1 MSDEKVARV
10 AARQHGLFTRRQA
23 LALGFSETQVAWRVR
38 GGVWEVLAAGVYG
51 IPGCPGT
58 WRRKLMLAVLDV
70 GAGTVV
76 SHWAAASLHGF
87 PGFRPGA
94 PELSVVKGSHA
105 GRRWNVHTTR
115 DLPASDC
122 AKLDAI
128 PVTSALRTLFDLAG
142 VLPVQQ
148 LERLVD
154 ELLAAGTVKL
164 GAVARRF
171 AQYRR
176 PGRRGVV
183 ALAHILEARGPGYV
197 PPASE
202 LEALLHEVLCRGGHP
217 PPDWQPP
224 HPAGPAV
231 GRVDAIFES
240 CKLIV
245 EVDGRRWHSQVE
257 QMEADRHRDIAATLA
272 GYHTMRFMWGD
283 VVMRADWLN
292 QVVGQHPKLWAR

>member
-38 GGVWEVLAAGVYG
+38 RGVWEVRADGVYG
-51 IPGCPGT
+51 IPGCPWT

-70 GAGTVV
+70 GAGALV
-76 SHWAAASLHGF
+76 SHQAAAALHGF
-87 PGFRPGA
+87 PGFRPGG
-94 PELSVVKGSHA
+94 PELSVVKGSHSA
-105 GRRWNVHTTR
+105 CRWKVHTTR

-122 AKLDAI
+122 TRVDGI
-128 PVTSALRTLFDLAG
+128 PVTSVVRTLFDLAG
-142 VLPVQQ
+142 VLSGQQ

-164 GAVARRF
+164 GSIASRF
-171 AQYRR
+171 ARYRR
-176 PGRRGVV
+176 PGRTGVA
-183 ALAHILEARGPGYV
+183 ALARILEARGPGYV

-202 LEALLHEVLCRGGHP
+202 LEALLRDVLQRGGHP
-217 PPDWQPP
+217 PPDWQRP
-224 HPAGPAV
+224 HPAGAAE
-231 GRVDAIFES
+231 GRVDAIYES
-240 CKLIV
+240 CKLLI

-283 VVMRADWLN
+283 VVMRAEWVN
-292 QVVGQHPKLWAR
+292 QVVGQHRKLWAQ